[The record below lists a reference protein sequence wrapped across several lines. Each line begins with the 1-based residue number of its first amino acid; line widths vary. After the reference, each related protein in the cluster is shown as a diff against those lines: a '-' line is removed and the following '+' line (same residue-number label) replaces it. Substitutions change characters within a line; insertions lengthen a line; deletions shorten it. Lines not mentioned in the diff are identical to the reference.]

1 MPAVVTRGVFQAI
14 GKSRGGPSTK
24 IHAVVDALGNPIAL
38 ALSEGQAHDITSA
51 PGLLS
56 EVHGANVVADT
67 AYDSAE
73 LRKMVEANGNRSVIP
88 SNPTRA
94 QQYALDRYTY
104 RERWLVEDFFRK
116 LKRYRRIATRYEK
129 KARMFFAFVF
139 LASVLIWLA

>member
-1 MPAVVTRGVFQAI
+1 MPAEVQRGVFQGI

-24 IHAVVDALGNPIAL
+24 IHVVVDALGNPIEL

-56 EVHGANVVADT
+56 EIHDANVIADM
-67 AYDSAE
+67 AYDSAQ
-73 LRKMVEANGNRSVIP
+73 LRQMLQTQGNTVVIP

-94 QQYALDRYTY
+94 QQHKIDPHTY
-104 RERWLVEDFFRK
+104 RERHLVEDFFRK

-129 KARMFFAFVF
+129 RARMFFAFVL
-139 LASVLIWLA
+139 LAAALVWLA